1 MKRLLA
7 IVLLFTAVCAKAQ
20 YDRVFTPLF
29 EERPGYPN
37 TGWIVGLGA
46 TYNLNNT
53 NEDNLLLKQSS
64 DSLFYGDIKSSSFV
78 GIYGEV
84 GRFHYYRNAV
94 IINNIDYGLAFKQLK
109 HFQELDAYLLSP
121 QDPSA
126 DTLRFFDQDA
136 KYNDLN
142 ITAHFNFNRIFQMS
156 NYSFIMP
163 GFGVH
168 GDFRFGGKKS
178 FELEQDVANY
188 QFPEKNFKV
197 AVHAKLAFGFKLT
210 RETFLVPSVE
220 IQLYDFSNLDSIGIG
235 RKYFH
240 SNYNPIIFAVKY
252 YIHRPLRRNSCAE
265 FDNRVNL
272 DRKRRRKKGV
282 RMF

>member
-1 MKRLLA
+1 MKRLLTL
-7 IVLLFTAVCAKAQ
+7 VLLFSVVFANAQ
-20 YDRVFTPLF
+20 FDRIFSPLF

-37 TGWIVGLGA
+37 SGWIVGLGA

-53 NEDNLLLKQSS
+53 DEKSVLLKQSA
-64 DSLFYGDIKSSSFV
+64 DSLFYGDIKSSSFL

-84 GRFHYYRNAV
+84 GRFHYFRNAK

-109 HFQELDAYLLSP
+109 HYQDLDAFLLSP
-121 QDPSA
+121 QDQQA
-126 DTLRFFDQDA
+126 DTLFFKDEDA
-136 KYNDLN
+136 RYNDNN
-142 ITAHFNFNRIFQMS
+142 ITAHLNFNRIFQLS

-168 GDFRFGGKKS
+168 GDFRFGGRKS
-178 FELEQDVANY
+178 YELDDDVAAY
-188 QFPEKNFKV
+188 QFPDKNFKV

-235 RKYFH
+235 RTYFH
-240 SNYNPIIFAVKY
+240 SNYNPIIVAVKY
-252 YIHRPLRRNSCAE
+252 YIHRPNRRNSCAE

-272 DRKRRRKKGV
+272 DRKRKRKKGV